1 MIGFGKEVNGMN
13 DVALSECLG
22 RASELI
28 GSIKDDAKPHHKDL
42 MQAIQLLL
50 QAVPLLDRHEKT
62 VSMQAEVTEQNKKAL
77 TGKVLANG
85 Q

>member
-13 DVALSECLG
+13 DVALNECLG

-50 QAVPLLDRHEKT
+50 QAVPLLDRREKT
-62 VSMQAEVTEQNKKAL
+62 ASAQTEVIEQNKKAL
-77 TGKVLANG
+77 TGRSPKLF